1 MRAGFL
7 YQPPK
12 SEAENLRLFFER
24 FGGYTAFIKAALNQ
38 NGYKQLPTL
47 ADVAKRTS
55 LQNDLD
61 TKEFE
66 GTISDGIE

>member
-24 FGGYTAFIKAALNQ
+24 FGGYTAFIKKALSEY
-38 NGYKQLPTL
+38 GYKELPSL
-47 ADVAKRTS
+47 KSVGKKCAEADALVC
-55 LQNDLD
+55 
-61 TKEFE
+61 KEWE
-66 GTISDGIE
+66 GTIADGVE